1 MMEQTLLEQAIAT
14 LEEHRAILGH
24 AVVDIAVTAL
34 RKEIPSKEA
43 IHSVQQKEVSVLFA
57 NISGLTAMVEM
68 MAQEQAYQT
77 LNDLWNRLDSAII
90 HHEGSIYKRV
100 GNMVVALFGIYTGR
114 ENEPE
119 WAIRAALAMQA
130 ELRDF
135 IREKG
140 EFENRLLELP
150 HLQLRIGIHT
160 GNVLLSQI
168 GDMEEYTVLGETVA
182 LASQLEHAA
191 PVGTIFISHQTYQ
204 HVRGVFYVQ
213 PLGSITL
220 PDKTDDIQIYAV
232 RGAKPRAIRVVSRG
246 VEGVETRLIGREEDL
261 LQLKQALY
269 DVIGESSTHVITISG
284 ETGLGKSRLL
294 YEFDQWLELLP
305 INMAFFQGRASKQ
318 TNQLPYWVI
327 RDLFCFYFDIMASDP
342 SATARQKLI
351 NGITEIIDDAP
362 EEMATYIGY
371 LIGLD
376 FSEDLHFQ
384 TLADTPKQI
393 RERAIDYVTQFF
405 AAMTTDDSPVVIA
418 LEDIHWADNGS
429 LDLIDHLAQTLQNT
443 PLLIICPTHP
453 SLLERCPN
461 WGKEWKNHTL
471 LELTPLSAEAG
482 YQLADEILRKVP
494 ETSSV
499 VRNLLVSRAEGN
511 PLFMEELVKLLVEKW
526 VILTGP
532 NRWQIATDRLAELKI
547 PPTLMEILRARIDRL
562 PLLERE
568 ILQRASVIG
577 RAFWSLALLQMGED
591 EISIGVINAALED
604 LQEREL
610 ILKREASAFD
620 DTEECVFKHVTLQ
633 EVTYESLLK
642 PVQLR
647 YHAQIAAWLIKQ
659 NGEHA
664 DAYAALIA
672 KHYEEAERVVLA
684 AEWFTR
690 AGKQAESVYVPQVA
704 YEHYQKALALWSPLD
719 QLLPHQLS
727 WRMKAYQGAVTTL
740 LWQAQEQDNAQQ
752 METIETALAVAQAG
766 FSFAQET
773 GQQGLLADAWRM
785 LGQAVSHLPLPK
797 RPHLDVE
804 IADPATC
811 FAKSLQLGVDTEDQY
826 QQVRTLQ
833 AWAKYELEQGDKV
846 QGEARWAE
854 AQQLLKKLNL

>member
-1 MMEQTLLEQAIAT
+1 
-14 LEEHRAILGH
+14 
-24 AVVDIAVTAL
+24 
-34 RKEIPSKEA
+34 
-43 IHSVQQKEVSVLFA
+43 
-57 NISGLTAMVEM
+57 
-68 MAQEQAYQT
+68 
-77 LNDLWNRLDSAII
+77 
-90 HHEGSIYKRV
+90 
-100 GNMVVALFGIYTGR
+100 
-114 ENEPE
+114 
-119 WAIRAALAMQA
+119 
-130 ELRDF
+130 
-135 IREKG
+135 
-140 EFENRLLELP
+140 
-150 HLQLRIGIHT
+150 
-160 GNVLLSQI
+160 
-168 GDMEEYTVLGETVA
+168 
-182 LASQLEHAA
+182 
-191 PVGTIFISHQTYQ
+191 
-204 HVRGVFYVQ
+204 
-213 PLGSITL
+213 
-220 PDKTDDIQIYAV
+220 
-232 RGAKPRAIRVVSRG
+232 
-246 VEGVETRLIGREEDL
+246 VETRLIGREEDL

-727 WRMKAYQGAVTTL
+727 WRMKAYQGAVTIL